1 MEGFMKIIKKAA
13 AFGVAVIIMTFNS
26 AIGANAYSS
35 ADTYDSATWSI
46 SATSAQS
53 SKSVTKTLKAGNKV
67 KINNGTTKNVIV
79 TSWTGEDGVLYS
91 DITSTSPNGSNKITI
106 DNNDS
111 YEYFITMTSSYKP
124 TAEVKNKITLNN
136 YDEDDIKASGYT
148 RTPK

>member
-1 MEGFMKIIKKAA
+1 
-13 AFGVAVIIMTFNS
+13 MTLNS

>member
-1 MEGFMKIIKKAA
+1 MVI
-13 AFGVAVIIMTFNS
+13 AVDFASFVVLNS

>member
-1 MEGFMKIIKKAA
+1 MKIIKKTA
-13 AFGVAVIIMTFNS
+13 AFGAAVIIMTLNS

-148 RTPK
+148 RTSK

>member
-1 MEGFMKIIKKAA
+1 MKIIKKAA

>member
-13 AFGVAVIIMTFNS
+13 AFGAAVIIMTLNS

>member
-1 MEGFMKIIKKAA
+1 MKIIKKAA
-13 AFGVAVIIMTFNS
+13 AFGAAVIIMTLNS